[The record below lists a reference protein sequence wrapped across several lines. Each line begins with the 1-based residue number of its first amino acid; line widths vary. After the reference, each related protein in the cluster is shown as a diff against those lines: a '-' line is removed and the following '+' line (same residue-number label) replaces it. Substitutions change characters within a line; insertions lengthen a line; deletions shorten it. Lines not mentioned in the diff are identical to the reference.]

1 MWEVFKR
8 CLWTCRPVNYIKETG
23 KWGGENESGRKLG
36 LFILKSIYLLHTYL
50 SSSLKFFIFNWT
62 VNDKSLYLFTAALSA
77 WFPYWGFKAN
87 TENERCL
94 IKQEWEFSG
103 R

>member
-8 CLWTCRPVNYIKETG
+8 CLWTCRPVNYVKETG
-23 KWGGENESGRKLG
+23 KGGGENESGRKLG

-50 SSSLKFFIFNWT
+50 SSSLEFFIFNWT

-77 WFPYWGFKAN
+77 WFPYWG
-87 TENERCL
+87 L
-94 IKQEWEFSG
+94 
-103 R
+103 